1 MESTDVIRA
10 LSALAQDTRL
20 AAFRLLVQHGP
31 SGLAAGE
38 IAEALDTAPATLSF
52 HLKELANA
60 GLVTARQEGRFVYY
74 SAHFEHMNRL
84 LAYLTENCCAAD
96 CGSGVCA
103 PTNACAPT
111 VRKIAA
117 GRKPQR
123 SKA

>member
-1 MESTDVIRA
+1 MEPTDVIRA

-20 AAFRLLVQHGP
+20 AAFRLLVQQGP
-31 SGLAAGE
+31 SGMAAGE

-74 SAHFEHMNRL
+74 CAHFEHMNRL
-84 LAYLTENCCAAD
+84 LSYLTENCCAAD
-96 CGSGVCA
+96 CGSSCT
-103 PTNACAPT
+103 PTIACAPA
-111 VRKIAA
+111 RKAAA